1 MAAGSSIGTPGTSMG
16 IPERKWTKE
25 KGGESKENDDEAEVT
40 VKRYNVDQRRVEQ
53 ARSADPQGQS
63 TRGGAALAQG

>member
-40 VKRYNVDQRRVEQ
+40 VKRYNVGWNKQEAQ
-53 ARSADPQGQS
+53 
-63 TRGGAALAQG
+63 TRKGSPHGAVLP

>member
-1 MAAGSSIGTPGTSMG
+1 MG

-40 VKRYNVDQRRVEQ
+40 VKRYNVDQRRVE
-53 ARSADPQGQS
+53 
-63 TRGGAALAQG
+63 